1 MSSII
6 YDLTYFA
13 EMLSEK
19 KADTKKIAE
28 EQHKIENVLE
38 QGAANIYLYVS
49 PRKYPL
55 EFQIKDE
62 IFPQGVFLHD
72 FSNYYL
78 VVLAKIYL
86 KLYKKESIF
95 FLLCLWFLEKFFQ
108 FFVSIS
114 SRDNIL
120 RSADYYYSEKERIP
134 RELKTYRA
142 LKKIN
147 SLNDIH
153 GRSREKLNII
163 FRMCDKVSASSASK
177 RCFKISKNNLIKKTL
192 YSLQKCV
199 ENYKLPL
206 KIYCVADNCSED
218 IVSFFLNMF
227 PNSELIRLFSGNAKS
242 FCECVELACRIPD
255 GEQVYF
261 IEDDYLM
268 LNENVLNLLN
278 FNLEQLSKENGEKIA
293 IMPDDYPDR
302 YKNGT
307 IQTECRVTEQG
318 HFLKIDKTTCT
329 FATYSDVVKKNKKTF
344 LKFINWPRVT
354 EEKSVNKVWKRIPLY
369 QPVPAWTLHC
379 QTKSVVPIYLDYK
392 RVKDYF
398 ENHNKNSLSL

>member
-6 YDLTYFA
+6 YDLTCFA
-13 EMLSEK
+13 EMLGK
-19 KADTKKIAE
+19 RDPDTKKIEE
-28 EQHKIENVLE
+28 EQRKIENVLE

-78 VVLAKIYL
+78 VILAKIYL
-86 KLYKKESIF
+86 KLHKKESII
-95 FLLCLWFLEKFFQ
+95 FLLCSWLLEYFFQ
-108 FFVSIS
+108 LFISVS
-114 SRDNIL
+114 SRKNIL
-120 RSADYYYSEKERIP
+120 KSADYYYSEKESIP
-134 RELKTYRA
+134 RELKTYKSLR
-142 LKKIN
+142 KIN
-147 SLNDIH
+147 SLNDI
-153 GRSREKLNII
+153 SEKPREKLNVI

-177 RCFKISKNNLIKKTL
+177 RCFNVLKNNLIKKTL
-192 YSLQKCV
+192 HSLQKCV
-199 ENYKLPL
+199 ENYKSPL

-227 PNSELIRLFSGNAKS
+227 PGSEMIRLFSGNAKS
-242 FCECVELACRIPD
+242 FCECIELACRIPD

-278 FNLEQLSKENGEKIA
+278 FNLEQLSKETGKKNA

-302 YKNGT
+302 YKNGA
-307 IQTECRVTEQG
+307 IQTG
-318 HFLKIDKTTCT
+318 AF
-329 FATYSDVVKKNKKTF
+329 FKN
-344 LKFINWPRVT
+344 R
-354 EEKSVNKVWKRIPLY
+354 
-369 QPVPAWTLHC
+369 
-379 QTKSVVPIYLDYK
+379 
-392 RVKDYF
+392 
-398 ENHNKNSLSL
+398 